1 MRLIGTFIAL
11 ALAGCSTGVVLT
23 DEGTQVQNVS
33 DVDMPTGCNLLGDVR
48 IGIPPDAAMPGSRDE
63 LAILLRNKAG
73 AMGGT
78 HVVLEQAEERE
89 RSNGEPS
96 FRGRG
101 RAYACPEETR
111 GPPEETGGGEAP
123 AEEGDDEGGGLM
135 TDEDADLL

>member
-1 MRLIGTFIAL
+1 IHRAHLCRVLIGSPSGGRMRLIGTFIAL

-89 RSNGEPS
+89 RSNGE
-96 FRGRG
+96 
-101 RAYACPEETR
+101 
-111 GPPEETGGGEAP
+111 
-123 AEEGDDEGGGLM
+123 
-135 TDEDADLL
+135 